1 MKRNGFTLIELLV
14 VIAIIAILAA
24 MLLPALAKARQ
35 KARNIGCLSN
45 MKQIMLAAKV
55 YTDDYEGW
63 IIQSTRGGGA
73 GQGWYSTLYPY
84 IYGSSP
90 STGYTSNN
98 NDYQIF
104 KCPAESIGFSG
115 TISEGYKFS
124 HYGHNAIGFGYQS
137 NPTGTS
143 GKTSYK
149 PRKEG
154 NLCSPSAAMLFADK
168 GCHHVPDII
177 SISASYI
184 AWRHGGGAAYILTT
198 DNKISEYTYGTEANA
213 AYCDG
218 HAEPLNRNAALS
230 LWNKGTSATA
240 SSVFFRN
247 GITYLDGVLVQ

>member
-1 MKRNGFTLIELLV
+1 MRKRFTLIELLV
-14 VIAIIAILAA
+14 VIAIIALLAA

-35 KARNIGCLSN
+35 KARNIGCSSN
-45 MKQIMLAAKV
+45 LKQIMLASKL
-55 YTDDYEGW
+55 YTDEYEGW
-63 IIQSTRGGGA
+63 IITSTRGGGA
-73 GQGWYSTLYPY
+73 GQGFYSTLYPY

-104 KCPAESIGFSG
+104 KCPAESVGFSG
-115 TISEGYKFS
+115 TITEGFKYS

-143 GKTSYK
+143 GKSSYK

-154 NLCSPSAAMLFADK
+154 TLVSPSLAMVIADK
-168 GCHHVPDII
+168 AAHHVPEII
-177 SISASYI
+177 SISDSYI
-184 AWRHGGGAAYILTT
+184 AWRHGGGAGYEFSS
-198 DNKISEYTYGTEANA
+198 DNKCSLYTYGTEANFG
-213 AYCDG
+213 YCDG
-218 HAEPLNRNAALS
+218 HAAAMTRNAALS

-247 GITYLDGVLVQ
+247 GITYIDGVLVN